1 MARPTPEAQ
10 KRRYWWLKQTARCVS
25 CQAPG
30 VETYVRCVACRAK
43 IAQLMRRWR
52 ARKLAQGVCIVCG
65 REAAIPG
72 KVRCVRCT
80 LRQGSA

>member
-1 MARPTPEAQ
+1 MTTPEAQ
-10 KRRYWWLKQTARCVS
+10 KRRYRRLKQTARCVS

-30 VETYVRCVACRAK
+30 METSVRCVVCRVR
-43 IAQLMRRWR
+43 IAQCMRRWR
-52 ARKLAQGVCIVCG
+52 ARKQAEGLCGVCG
-65 REAAIPG
+65 RVPAIEG